1 MDRFYNNGTA
11 THILAAVLI
20 CSGFIATATASET
33 ATSEQDAGFSIS
45 ALPSTPPLV
54 DAIVDDSIRI
64 LGDEGVQITRAATG
78 TSLEAGE
85 DPAPNTLLLAGLD
98 SIVERWNDDGDE
110 SSTSLLGNLKPV
122 AEVVRDH
129 QAFLMLQ
136 TERRQQLRTVFS
148 RAHGAAGPMTIGG
161 LSAYGQR
168 DHLVAMMLMDA
179 AGQEPVEYPYKEYD
193 SLDALA
199 IALLTGEIKLASIP
213 VSLALKMPLE
223 GGIRMVATTTNQ
235 RQDVTKGVPTLLS
248 ARIDLQYTNFIG
260 IYTVN
265 PSAESEQPELPESFS
280 NLAQSTDW
288 SDEIFDLGLVDDYTN
303 EGNFTVN
310 VLRELTRLKRFSDML
325 Q

>member
-1 MDRFYNNGTA
+1 MNRFYNTYGTA
-11 THILAAVLI
+11 AHILAAVVLYT
-20 CSGFIATATASET
+20 STTAIATASDT
-33 ATSEQDAGFSIS
+33 ATPAKGTGFTLI
-45 ALPSTPPLV
+45 ALPTNPPLV

-64 LGDEGVQITRAATG
+64 LGSEGTDITRAATG
-78 TSLEAGE
+78 TLLQADE
-85 DPAPNTLLLAGLD
+85 DPTPDTLVLAGLD
-98 SIVERWNDDGDE
+98 SIVERWEENGD
-110 SSTSLLGNLKPV
+110 SSAGLLGNLKPV

-136 TERRQQLRTVFS
+136 TERREQLRTVFT

-161 LSAYGQR
+161 LSAHGQR

-179 AGQEPVEYPYKEYD
+179 AGQEPVEYPYREYN

-213 VSLALKMPLE
+213 VSQALKMPLE
-223 GGIRMVATTTNQ
+223 GGIRMVATTTDQ

-260 IYTVN
+260 LYTVKT
-265 PSAESEQPELPESFS
+265 ADESDQKQLPESFDTLTHS
-280 NLAQSTDW
+280 SDW
-288 SDEIFDLGLVDDYTN
+288 SDEIYSLGLVDDYTN
-303 EGNFTVN
+303 KGNFKVN

-325 Q
+325 R